1 LFVELQHD
9 MDSKTSHM
17 TNFSFD
23 FHVEYQSKIFNK
35 TWYEITK
42 PKLVNKQTYG
52 IADNSNLI

>member
-1 LFVELQHD
+1 